1 MLPLSRSD
9 PYPNSPTFPCG
20 SSIACGMMR
29 WTGTNH
35 MRVYELQRRE
45 GLDALT
51 AAERTAPEAGP
62 HDIRVRVAAVSLNY
76 RDLAIARLAV
86 RRTKGPIIPC
96 SDGAGEVVAVGA
108 AVTRFKPGRRVA
120 AIV

>member
-1 MLPLSRSD
+1 
-9 PYPNSPTFPCG
+9 
-20 SSIACGMMR
+20 
-29 WTGTNH
+29 

-51 AAERTAPEAGP
+51 PAERTAPEAGP
-62 HDIRVRVAAVSLNY
+62 NDIRVRVAAVSLNY
-76 RDLAIARLAV
+76 RDLAIARLAG

-108 AVTRFKPGRRVA
+108 SVTRFKPGDRVA
-120 AIV
+120 AIFFPDWLHGGVSASPHPRAPRGGGGGMPAP